1 MRCAD
6 EPRICIARPTESPR
20 LSAVFSLEKRNRKP
34 RRSQL
39 FSERTVITAIYHLEA
54 KIISRGAGRS
64 AVAAAAYMSCSA
76 IENEYDGIFHDYTRK
91 GGLVYEHIY
100 LPQYVP
106 SGWSNRTVLWNAVEE
121 NEKTKDSRLARE
133 FIIALPVEFT
143 LPEWIWQVEEFTKAL
158 VADGM
163 CADICIHDTDG
174 HNPHAHI
181 MTTVRPLNPDGKWQK
196 KTEKEYLCIKDGEER
211 GFTAAE
217 FKATQTE
224 GWEKQYQ
231 YYVDGEKKY
240 LPPSLAADYERVNK
254 YPKSTKFGRQN
265 PISERWNSEE
275 QLLKWRKLWADIV
288 NRALE
293 EKQLDTRIDHRS
305 FAARGITE
313 QPTIHE
319 GVSARAV
326 DSKGKPTERAEINRL
341 IREDNKLLRTLRETV
356 KRLTDA
362 IMNSVEKFAE
372 KLETLRINLIK
383 LDFRRGKVR
392 LEKSGAESYVEDTS
406 KCLPY
411 AQNLIRE
418 LETKKSELAEIT
430 KKLNRTPKIL
440 RKTFEALAVEKSGLH
455 AQMSELE
462 FALRRELYHLCADS
476 PEDLGRIQTKLEET
490 KTQIPKLQTE
500 ENKLTNEINCTLSD
514 YRDTEELSQTLN
526 QDRLKAHRRLLRLP
540 LEAEARQELNPKD
553 TEFETQRFNRSVDT
567 VSEWI
572 GEPPPHYL
580 TERERE
586 YEEAEKR
593 AKEEAEARRKQ
604 RQEERDRKLAER
616 KAQAA
621 EKTNHSHNVR

>member
-1 MRCAD
+1 
-6 EPRICIARPTESPR
+6 
-20 LSAVFSLEKRNRKP
+20 
-34 RRSQL
+34 
-39 FSERTVITAIYHLEA
+39 
-54 KIISRGAGRS
+54 
-64 AVAAAAYMSCSA
+64 MSCSA
-76 IENEYDGIFHDYTRK
+76 IENDYDGIFHDYTRK
-91 GGLVYEHIY
+91 GGLIYEHIY
-100 LPQYVP
+100 LPQYAP
-106 SGWSNRTVLWNAVEE
+106 PAWSDRSILWNAVEE

-133 FIIALPVEFT
+133 FIVALPVEFT
-143 LPEWIWQVEEFTKAL
+143 LLEWIRQVEEFTEAL
-158 VADGM
+158 VAGGM
-163 CADICIHDTDG
+163 CADVCIHDTDG

-181 MTTVRPLNPDGKWQK
+181 MATVRPLNPDGKWQK

-217 FKATQTE
+217 FKAVQAE

-240 LPPSLAADYERVNK
+240 LPPSQAADYERVNK

-265 PISERWNSEE
+265 PISECWNSEE
-275 QLLKWRKLWADIV
+275 QLIAWRKLWAAIV

-319 GVSARAV
+319 GVSARAIGG
-326 DSKGKPTERAEINRL
+326 KGKPTERAEINRL
-341 IREDNKLLRTLRETV
+341 IQEDNKLLRNLKETV

-362 IMNSVEKFAE
+362 IMNSVEKLAE

-383 LDFRRGKVR
+383 LDFRHGKVR
-392 LEKSGAESYVEDTS
+392 LERSGAESYVEDTG

-418 LETKKSELAEIT
+418 LDAKKSELAEIT
-430 KKLNRTPKIL
+430 KKLKRTPKIL

-455 AQMSELE
+455 AQISELE

-476 PEDLGRIQTKLEET
+476 QEDLGRIWTRLEDTKAL
-490 KTQIPKLQTE
+490 IPKLQTE
-500 ENKLTNEINCTLSD
+500 ENNLTDEIDRTLSD
-514 YRDTEELSQTLN
+514 YRDTEELSQSLN
-526 QDRLKAHRRLLRLP
+526 QDRLKAHRRLLRFP
-540 LEAEARQELNPKD
+540 LETEARQELNPND
-553 TEFETQRFNRSVDT
+553 TEFEAQRFNRSVDT

-580 TERERE
+580 TEREHAW
-586 YEEAEKR
+586 EEEEKQ
-593 AKEEAEARRKQ
+593 AKEEAEAGRRRKQ
-604 RQEERDRKLAER
+604 EEQERKLAKR
-616 KAQAA
+616 KAKALA
-621 EKTNHSHNVR
+621 KTKSERDTM

>member
-1 MRCAD
+1 M
-6 EPRICIARPTESPR
+6 
-20 LSAVFSLEKRNRKP
+20 
-34 RRSQL
+34 
-39 FSERTVITAIYHLEA
+39 
-54 KIISRGAGRS
+54 
-64 AVAAAAYMSCSA
+64 
-76 IENEYDGIFHDYTRK
+76 
-91 GGLVYEHIY
+91 
-100 LPQYVP
+100 
-106 SGWSNRTVLWNAVEE
+106 
-121 NEKTKDSRLARE
+121 
-133 FIIALPVEFT
+133 EFT
-143 LPEWIWQVEEFTKAL
+143 LPDWIRQIEEFTETL

-163 CADICIHDTDG
+163 CADVCIHDTDG

-181 MTTVRPLNPDGKWQK
+181 MATVRPLTPDGNWQK
-196 KTEKEYLCIKDGEER
+196 KTEKEYLCVKDGVER
-211 GFTAAE
+211 GFTSVE
-217 FKATQTE
+217 FKTAQNE

-240 LPPSLAADYERVNK
+240 LPPSQAADYQRVNK

-326 DSKGKPTERAEINRL
+326 GGKGNPTERAEINRL

-362 IMNSVEKFAE
+362 VMNSVEKLAE

-392 LEKSGAESYVEDTS
+392 LERSGAESYVEDTS

-411 AQNLIRE
+411 AENLIRE
-418 LETKKSELAEIT
+418 LDAKKSELAEIT

-455 AQMSELE
+455 AQISELE
-462 FALRRELYHLCADS
+462 FASRRELYHLRADS

-514 YRDTEELSQTLN
+514 YRDTEELSQTLD
-526 QDRLKAHRRLLRLP
+526 QDRLKAHRRLLRFP
-540 LEAEARQELNPKD
+540 LETEARQELTPND
-553 TEFETQRFNRSVDT
+553 TEFEAQRFNRSVDT

-580 TERERE
+580 TERERAWE
-586 YEEAEKR
+586 DEKKRANEEAK
-593 AKEEAEARRKQ
+593 ARRKRQ
-604 RQEERDRKLAER
+604 QEERERKLADLKV
-616 KAQAA
+616 KATAKA
-621 EKTNHSHNVR
+621 NRGR